1 VNSFPKT
8 IGAWIGFTDYGSNKG
23 GNSMSIFDFEKDSLE
38 RIGVVESVDTANIV
52 IKIENE
58 EKLKRMQVNHLVVV
72 QSSKVGQHLIALVNK
87 IMRNSSI
94 ESVDEDN
101 IPFYSIENVV
111 KATLIGTHLDKFG
124 TKPNVFKRTLETVPE
139 IDADCF
145 MLHGERLTSFMKAI
159 SQIAIE
165 NKNPLSL
172 GHYTLDDNAE
182 AWLDGNRFFQRHAV
196 IVGSTG
202 SGKSWTVAKLLEQ
215 VAKLPSANVIV
226 FDIHG
231 EYVPLNGS
239 GFQHIKIAGPNDKS
253 KDGILFLP
261 YWLLTYEEMISLML
275 DRSDNNAPNQAMA
288 FSNAVIEQKRKNLEA
303 LGKTD
308 VASSFTIDSPVPYEL
323 SEMLVEFKRL
333 DAEMVPGTRTEKQGP
348 MFGKLTRF
356 IQRLESKKSD
366 KRLNFLFNESSEVL
380 TYDYMER
387 LGKVLMHSSSL
398 QVNKG
403 VKIIDF
409 SEVPSDVLPL
419 MVSLVGRLVFSIQQW
434 IRKENRHPI
443 ALFCDE
449 AHLYLPE
456 KTRSSL
462 EDAGLQNFERIA
474 KEGRKYGIGLV
485 VISQRPAE
493 VNRTILSQSN
503 NFVAMRLT
511 NAEDQAVIKRLL
523 PDSLGGFADLL
534 PILDIGEALVVG
546 DASLLPS
553 RIKITK
559 PLYEPNSATVDFWDE
574 WQSASTTDVILDAIE
589 ALRKQSR

>member
-1 VNSFPKT
+1 
-8 IGAWIGFTDYGSNKG
+8 
-23 GNSMSIFDFEKDSLE
+23 MSLFDFEKGSE
-38 RIGVVESVDTANIV
+38 EKVGVVESVDTANIV

-58 EKLKRMQVNHLVVV
+58 EKLKKMQVNQLVVI
-72 QSSKVGQHLIALVNK
+72 QSSKIGQHLIALVNK
-87 IMRNSSI
+87 IMRNSCI
-94 ESVDEDN
+94 ESVDEQNNPVYN
-101 IPFYSIENVV
+101 ITNII
-111 KATLIGTHLDKFG
+111 KATLIGTHIDKYG
-124 TKPNVFKRTLETVPE
+124 TKTNVFKRTLETVPE
-139 IDADCF
+139 IDADCY
-145 MLHGERLTSFMKAI
+145 MLEGERLTVFMKAI
-159 SQIAIE
+159 SQVAID
-165 NKNPLSL
+165 NKTPLSL
-172 GHYTLDDNAE
+172 GNYTLDEKAE
-182 AWLDGNRFFQRHAV
+182 AWLDGNKFFQRHAV

-215 VAKLPSANVIV
+215 VAKLPSANAIL

-231 EYVPLNGS
+231 EYSPLKGD
-239 GFQHIKIAGPNDKS
+239 GFQHLKIAGPNDCS
-253 KDGILFLP
+253 QDGIIFLP

-275 DRSDNNAPNQAMA
+275 DRSDSNAPNQAMA
-288 FSNAVIEQKRKNLEA
+288 FSNAVIIHKRQCLET
-303 LGKTD
+303 LGKHN
-308 VASSFTIDSPVPYEL
+308 VASSFTIDSPVPYKL
-323 SEMLVEFKRL
+323 SDMIADFKEV
-333 DAEMVPGTRTEKQGP
+333 DQEMVQGARGEKQGP

-356 IQRLESKKSD
+356 IQRLESKKND

-380 TYDYMER
+380 DYYYMEH
-387 LGKVLMHSSSL
+387 LSKVLMHSSSL
-398 QVNKG
+398 QKNKG

-434 IRKENRHPI
+434 VRKENRHPI
-443 ALFCDE
+443 AMFCDE

-456 KTRSSL
+456 KTGSSV
-462 EDAGLQNFERIA
+462 EDVGLHNFERIA

-511 NAEDQAVIKRLL
+511 NAEDQSVIKRLL
-523 PDSLGGFADLL
+523 PDSMGGFSELL

-553 RIKITK
+553 RIRISV
-559 PLYEPNSATVDFWDE
+559 PQYEPDSATIDFWDE
-574 WQSASTTDVILDAIE
+574 WQKTNTLDVVAESID